1 MIAVIA
7 DDFTGAAE
15 IGGIALRQ
23 GYNSILTT
31 CLEKPYNADVLIIA
45 TNTRSERPEKARQ
58 IIRDLTLQL
67 LELGPE
73 LIYKK
78 IDSVLRGNVGEELME
93 QMEVS
98 GKKRALI
105 IPPNPSLNRII
116 KNGVYYY
123 DGVPL
128 NSSSFSIGSAVKTN
142 SAKVLDLIG
151 EKSANYTT
159 IISNGDPLPAE
170 GLIIGNTVDET
181 DLIHW
186 AERLDTQ
193 TIVAGGSSFFNA
205 ILRNTKLHMNT
216 TPEGSLVTGKNK
228 IYVCGSAFPVSKRVV
243 AEALNAGQFV
253 AHMPC
258 NMFCEGVNKQTLL
271 DTWEEKIVKG
281 IHETGTVIIAIDK
294 VECSN
299 TDNLA
304 AEISK
309 VIATVVE
316 RVMFRIKIEELIIE
330 GGATASSIT
339 EILKYKRFYPVQ
351 ELAVGVI
358 RMKVEENK
366 DLFLTMKP
374 GSYNWPESIWKYE
387 KTGQLNK

>member
-31 CLEKPYNADVLIIA
+31 CLEKPYDTDVLIIA
-45 TNTRSERPEKARQ
+45 TNTRSEQPEKARQ
-58 IIRDLTLQL
+58 IIRELTLQL
-67 LELGPE
+67 LELNPE

-128 NSSSFSIGSAVKTN
+128 NSSSFSMGSAIKTN

-159 IISNGDPLPAE
+159 IISNGDPLPAK

-186 AERLDTQ
+186 AEKLDTQ

-205 ILRNTKLHMNT
+205 ILRNKKLHVNT
-216 TPEGSLVTGKNK
+216 NTEDSLVTGKNK
-228 IYVCGSAFPVSKRVV
+228 IYVCGSAFPLSRRVV
-243 AEALNAGQFV
+243 ADAFNAGQFV

-258 NMFCEGVNKQTLL
+258 NMFCEGANNETLL
-271 DTWEEKIVKG
+271 ITWEEEILRG
-281 IHETGTVIIAIDK
+281 IRETGTVIIAIDE
-294 VECSN
+294 VECPN

-309 VIATVVE
+309 VTATVVE
-316 RVMFRIKIEELIIE
+316 RVMLRIKIEELIIE
-330 GGATASSIT
+330 GGATASSII

-358 RMKVEENK
+358 RMKVEENN
-366 DLFLTMKP
+366 DLYLTMKP
-374 GSYNWPESIWKYE
+374 GSYNWPKSIWKYE
-387 KTGQLNK
+387 KTGQ